1 MIKKTIA
8 GIILACAAC
17 CAVPLL
23 IPALAGASVFG
34 FKLFKSPLSLDTI
47 LCAVVPAAL
56 AFVGVYL
63 VFKLYLAWKRKKK
76 TTCAQSACQAD
87 GKCGCK

>member
-34 FKLFKSPLSLDTI
+34 FQLFKGPLSLDAV
-47 LCAVVPAAL
+47 LCAIAPAAL
-56 AFVGVYL
+56 AFAGVYIAFRL
-63 VFKLYLAWKRKKK
+63 FLTWKRKKRA
-76 TTCAQSACQAD
+76 TCAQSACQAD